1 MRQILTSRTVLSGLV
16 AILAGVAGLWG
27 WHIDPAIQ
35 NDLIAV
41 LSPSLAILGGAGSIL
56 FRILAKDCLS
66 GAFSGVKWYSLLS
79 LSNKKDHPMP
89 LDSTTE
95 AEIIAVGNTIAAVA
109 AGVIKEKETDPA
121 KLASIASTATV
132 AGDVFTIIGAIL
144 AALGTALAV
153 TAANVPPKAP

>member
-1 MRQILTSRTVLSGLV
+1 
-16 AILAGVAGLWG
+16 
-27 WHIDPAIQ
+27 
-35 NDLIAV
+35 
-41 LSPSLAILGGAGSIL
+41 
-56 FRILAKDCLS
+56 
-66 GAFSGVKWYSLLS
+66 
-79 LSNKKDHPMP
+79 MP